1 MGMAKVN
8 ILADALKA
16 IMNASRMGDHQ
27 VLIRPIS
34 KVLLKFLLIMQK
46 YKYIGSFQ
54 MIDDQKTGKIII
66 NLTGKIN
73 KCGCISPRY
82 NVTIK
87 KLLKFKNTLL
97 PSKSFGLIVITSS
110 KGMMDHSIAIR
121 NKISGKLLGF
131 FY

>member
-1 MGMAKVN
+1 MAKVN

-16 IMNASRMGDHQ
+16 IMNASRMGNHQ
-27 VLIRPIS
+27 VLIRPVS
-34 KVLLKFLLIMQK
+34 KVLLKFLLIMQR

-87 KLLKFKNTLL
+87 NLLKFKNNLL